1 MKIFKYKIKL
11 IILKIWLI
19 IIKKRY
25 LNILINLKNNVK
37 KKKVYKILQKK
48 THMIY

>member
-19 IIKKRY
+19 IIKKKY
-25 LNILINLKNNVK
+25 PHILINLKNNVK
-37 KKKVYKILQKK
+37 KKKNL
-48 THMIY
+48 